1 MRLAQLAR
9 KLSVKQSEVVAFL
22 ANQNI
27 SIADNSNAR
36 VEEEHMR
43 LVIQN
48 FAPHLMEEVFAQEAE
63 EQASPEPVVENASE
77 ETFEQEVEVVAE
89 ARQEV
94 TELSGA
100 FVPEVIKAQK
110 VELQGLKVLGK
121 IELPEP
127 KKKEGTEQKAEN
139 RPARERREKK
149 SFERREKHNPIAL
162 QRERE
167 EREAEQ
173 RRQEKL
179 KAEKELKTKRYLN
192 KVKSQ
197 TAKPV
202 KLVKEEV
209 EEMRFE
215 EEPQPNSLLGR
226 FWKWLRT

>member
-22 ANQNI
+22 TNQNI

-43 LVIQN
+43 LVIKN

-63 EQASPEPVVENASE
+63 EQAAPEQVVENALD
-77 ETFEQEVEVVAE
+77 ETPAQEVEVVAE

-94 TELSGA
+94 TELSDA
-100 FVPEVIKAQK
+100 VVPEVIKAPK

-121 IELPEP
+121 IDLPEP
-127 KKKEGTEQKAEN
+127 KKKEGTEQKAES

-149 SFERREKHNPIAL
+149 FFERREKHNPIAL

-173 RRQEKL
+173 KRQEKL

-192 KVKSQ
+192 KVKPQ

-202 KLVKEEV
+202 RLLREDV

-215 EEPQPNSLLGR
+215 EEPQPKSMLGR